1 MDFEKIG
8 YEIIDENKLR
18 FIFNPTLFEDD
29 GKSSGYFIAGSFNDW
44 NFHCPKEWELSLE
57 NPKKAENQIFILEK
71 TLESLMKPGNS
82 GYPEYR
88 IYSKS
93 SKLEKKTKSPKIQ
106 VLKEKQSVE
115 GYVFCDNKLIVL
127 NEAETKIIAKLNEKA
142 KIKRK
147 ADFNIKSE
155 DDMAKISNVRLVPGT
170 KNLYRG
176 YHPYKKSRPELDTE
190 NLRIKLVKKAFE
202 NLNIN
207 CDITLCGNEKPD
219 FWKGESKSKR
229 LKEIEKNN
237 NRLCVDIEYN
247 LVYYASDSDEFK
259 NTLKEISHFIIARK
273 GPYYLHCRLGS
284 DRTGVISS
292 VFGALAGATWEEIA
306 EDYEKTAN
314 MGTGEVRSR
323 KLLEYSLTK
332 MLKTSPCDNGN
343 AEHSLSSLMNDFF
356 LEEKILNQEEIAK
369 LIERLKN

>member
-1 MDFEKIG
+1 MDCEKIG
-8 YEIIDENKLR
+8 YEIIDEKKLR
-18 FIFNPTLFEDD
+18 FVFNPSLFEED
-29 GKSSGYFIAGSFNDW
+29 GKSTGYYIAGSFNDW
-44 NFHCPKEWELSLE
+44 NFHYPKEWELSLE
-57 NPKKAENQIFILEK
+57 NQEMPENKVFILEK
-71 TLESLMKPGNS
+71 KLETLMKPGNS

-93 SKLEKKTKSPKIQ
+93 EKRQKFPKIQ
-106 VLKEKQSVE
+106 VLKEKKSLE

-127 NEAETKIIAKLNEKA
+127 NESETKIIAKLNEKA
-142 KIKRK
+142 KIKKK
-147 ADFNIKSE
+147 ADFNTKSKE
-155 DDMAKISNVRLVPGT
+155 DLTKISNVRLVPGT

-202 NLNIN
+202 ELNIN

-219 FWKGESKSKR
+219 FWKGESKSKKF
-229 LKEIEKNN
+229 KEIEKNY

-247 LVYYASDSDEFK
+247 LVYYSSDSTEFK
-259 NTLKEISHFIIARK
+259 NTLKEISHFMIERK

-292 VFGALAGATWEEIA
+292 VFAALSGATWEEIA

-323 KLLEYSLTK
+323 KLLEYSLAK
-332 MLKTSPCDNGN
+332 MLKTSPCSNNENDEKN
-343 AEHSLSSLMNDFF
+343 LSSLMKDFF
-356 LEEKILNQEEIAK
+356 LNENILNQEEMTK